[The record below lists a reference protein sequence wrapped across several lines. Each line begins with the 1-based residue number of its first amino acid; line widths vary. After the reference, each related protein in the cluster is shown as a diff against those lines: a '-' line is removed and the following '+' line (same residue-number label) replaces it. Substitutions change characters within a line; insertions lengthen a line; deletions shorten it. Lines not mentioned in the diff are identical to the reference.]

1 MEERIIS
8 FHLYIPQLLPLSV
21 SEEGVGYGKKDSR
34 MILEELREKSFM
46 SDSLFKIGMSHGRAM
61 AEYIARTVTG
71 CADIEI
77 ERVLTEY
84 EVENIGHS
92 VRLDALAIG
101 PDGECYDFE
110 VQNGMDD
117 DIGRRMRVYEGSVS
131 IAFLAKGERYSA
143 LPRLTSIWF
152 MARDRHKRGRAVYA
166 SQWKDQDGNVTDNSV
181 IRYEVNMEYVGKDE
195 IGKMIYNMGCKE
207 YDKML
212 DDPIKE
218 TMDWVKNTKE
228 GQMKFSSD
236 YARWRNEGREEGRV
250 EGREEGRE
258 EVRMDAITSILRKG
272 KLSIAEIADSFN
284 LPVSR
289 VEEIARSM
297 KY

>member
-61 AEYIARTVTG
+61 AEHIALTVTG
-71 CADIEI
+71 CPDIEI

-110 VQNGMDD
+110 VQNGMGDD
-117 DIGRRMRVYEGSVS
+117 LERRMRVYEGSVS

-143 LPRLTSIWF
+143 LSRLTSIWF
-152 MARDRHKRGRAVYA
+152 
-166 SQWKDQDGNVTDNSV
+166 
-181 IRYEVNMEYVGKDE
+181 NMEYVGKDE

-228 GQMKFSSD
+228 GQMKYSSD
-236 YARWRNEGREEGRV
+236 YARRRN

>member
-61 AEYIARTVTG
+61 AEHIARTVTG
-71 CADIEI
+71 
-77 ERVLTEY
+77 
-84 EVENIGHS
+84 ENIGHS

-117 DIGRRMRVYEGSVS
+117 DLGRRMRVYEGSVS

-143 LPRLTSIWF
+143 LPSLTSIWF

-195 IGKMIYNMGCKE
+195 IGKIE
-207 YDKML
+207 DKG
-212 DDPIKE
+212 
-218 TMDWVKNTKE
+218 VKAPCIR
-228 GQMKFSSD
+228 GLWS
-236 YARWRNEGREEGRV
+236 
-250 EGREEGRE
+250 
-258 EVRMDAITSILRKG
+258 
-272 KLSIAEIADSFN
+272 N
-284 LPVSR
+284 L
-289 VEEIARSM
+289 
-297 KY
+297 

>member
-1 MEERIIS
+1 
-8 FHLYIPQLLPLSV
+8 
-21 SEEGVGYGKKDSR
+21 

-61 AEYIARTVTG
+61 AE
-71 CADIEI
+71 
-77 ERVLTEY
+77 
-84 EVENIGHS
+84 HS

-117 DIGRRMRVYEGSVS
+117 DLGRRMRVYEGSVS

-152 MARDRHKRGRAVYA
+152 MARDRYKRGRAVYA

-236 YARWRNEGREEGRV
+236 HARWRD

-258 EVRMDAITSILRKG
+258 EVRMDAIISILRKG

>member
-71 CADIEI
+71 CPDIEI

-110 VQNGMDD
+110 VQNA
-117 DIGRRMRVYEGSVS
+117 RNRVYDRYRITSLRQVNHAQTVGLGQSGKGSRTDS
-131 IAFLAKGERYSA
+131 CIQQTALQALSHLNRA
-143 LPRLTSIWF
+143 LPI
-152 MARDRHKRGRAVYA
+152 
-166 SQWKDQDGNVTDNSV
+166 
-181 IRYEVNMEYVGKDE
+181 
-195 IGKMIYNMGCKE
+195 
-207 YDKML
+207 
-212 DDPIKE
+212 P
-218 TMDWVKNTKE
+218 
-228 GQMKFSSD
+228 
-236 YARWRNEGREEGRV
+236 
-250 EGREEGRE
+250 
-258 EVRMDAITSILRKG
+258 
-272 KLSIAEIADSFN
+272 
-284 LPVSR
+284 
-289 VEEIARSM
+289 
-297 KY
+297 

>member
-21 SEEGVGYGKKDSR
+21 SEENIGYGKKDSR

-61 AEYIARTVTG
+61 AEHIARTVTG
-71 CADIEI
+71 CPDIEI

-110 VQNGMDD
+110 VQNGMGDD
-117 DIGRRMRVYEGSVS
+117 LGRRMRVYEGSVS

-143 LPRLTSIWF
+143 LPRLYGSW
-152 MARDRHKRGRAVYA
+152 RGT
-166 SQWKDQDGNVTDNSV
+166 G
-181 IRYEVNMEYVGKDE
+181 IRG
-195 IGKMIYNMGCKE
+195 GGRC
-207 YDKML
+207 
-212 DDPIKE
+212 
-218 TMDWVKNTKE
+218 T
-228 GQMKFSSD
+228 
-236 YARWRNEGREEGRV
+236 RRNGRIRTA
-250 EGREEGRE
+250 
-258 EVRMDAITSILRKG
+258 MSPT
-272 KLSIAEIADSFN
+272 IA
-284 LPVSR
+284 L
-289 VEEIARSM
+289 
-297 KY
+297 